1 MTDEEIKN
9 SLNWF
14 YEQGIGGVF
23 VHARA
28 GLNIEYL
35 GKRWFEAF
43 NLVIEECKKKNIE
56 VWIYDEQGWPSG
68 FAGGLVSDYGEDYI
82 IKHLCITSNFEEV
95 DQK

>member
-1 MTDEEIKN
+1 MKTNNITFKPTVFWAWNSDMTDEEIKN

-35 GKRWFEAF
+35 GKRWFAF
-43 NLVIEECKKKNIE
+43 SKLEII
-56 VWIYDEQGWPSG
+56 P
-68 FAGGLVSDYGEDYI
+68 GL
-82 IKHLCITSNFEEV
+82 TT
-95 DQK
+95 